1 MFWNSPRRSLCL
13 LGLALLGTNMAAD
26 ANGINLEGLG
36 TRAVNMG
43 GAYIAVADDASAIF
57 WNPAGLGQLQGQGR
71 GIELGLYSMSTRIK
85 QETGPSNKDPVDM
98 RPAHGDVFA
107 RVYPSEPLT
116 FDDNE
121 EFWPGAGTIP
131 SLIGY
136 HAFDRFTV
144 GYGVYG
150 IAGAYSDYAD
160 RVTDTTTGAA
170 IEPSIYSLMALI
182 DFNLSIGMQV
192 TDKLYLGTGVDLIY
206 GYLNANATK
215 TYRGSTVPTQPD
227 YRFDLDTT
235 SDGWGIQG
243 NLGVLYKL
251 SDQWS
256 VGAVYRTGAR
266 FDLEGDT
273 TANFNGLR
281 EKSDHYHRFVQ
292 PASWGLGVA
301 YRPDSDWLIS
311 FDWTRTDWTKFKWPL
326 GDVTYDNQGA
336 LLRSVREDPDWF
348 PADAFHLGF
357 EYQYSSR
364 LALRGGLYTEESG
377 MPGHS
382 EGLTMSVSGGM
393 DIVSLGFGYQ
403 FDKWT
408 MDVLVGTMNGTA
420 HNGTSHNCVEFG
432 FTFKRTWDD

>member
-1 MFWNSPRRSLCL
+1 MFWNSPRRSSCL

-131 SLIGY
+131 SLIGS

-215 TYRGSTVPTQPD
+215 TYH
-227 YRFDLDTT
+227 
-235 SDGWGIQG
+235 
-243 NLGVLYKL
+243 
-251 SDQWS
+251 
-256 VGAVYRTGAR
+256 GANATG
-266 FDLEGDT
+266 LP
-273 TANFNGLR
+273 
-281 EKSDHYHRFVQ
+281 V
-292 PASWGLGVA
+292 
-301 YRPDSDWLIS
+301 
-311 FDWTRTDWTKFKWPL
+311 
-326 GDVTYDNQGA
+326 
-336 LLRSVREDPDWF
+336 
-348 PADAFHLGF
+348 
-357 EYQYSSR
+357 
-364 LALRGGLYTEESG
+364 
-377 MPGHS
+377 
-382 EGLTMSVSGGM
+382 
-393 DIVSLGFGYQ
+393 
-403 FDKWT
+403 
-408 MDVLVGTMNGTA
+408 
-420 HNGTSHNCVEFG
+420 
-432 FTFKRTWDD
+432 